1 MYSALSCSVSVR
13 TAREDPGFAASRLD
27 LAVAANS
34 HPTNWKHNK
43 ALMSVLLVT
52 RKQIIRGVLHGVL
65 PATRAV
71 GLNRGKHPGR
81 LHDLAPSSTEN
92 IVARKPCGRE
102 LGVPGTSSSED
113 GSASA
118 ACCTC
123 ARPVAAPGCV
133 CACRSGQHGDG
144 DVAARAA
151 STTPGATGHAHPGA
165 LLPGP
170 WPAAGLGHHR
180 RKASEMRPQH
190 SGTLSTY
197 VIPGDIEVLQRRKA
211 GKIGPQSS
219 DTLRTYFVAL

>member
-92 IVARKPCGRE
+92 IVARRPYSSE
-102 LGVPGTSSSED
+102 LGSLLSLSLIHISEP
-113 GSASA
+113 
-118 ACCTC
+118 T
-123 ARPVAAPGCV
+123 RP
-133 CACRSGQHGDG
+133 
-144 DVAARAA
+144 
-151 STTPGATGHAHPGA
+151 
-165 LLPGP
+165 
-170 WPAAGLGHHR
+170 
-180 RKASEMRPQH
+180 
-190 SGTLSTY
+190 Y
-197 VIPGDIEVLQRRKA
+197 
-211 GKIGPQSS
+211 
-219 DTLRTYFVAL
+219 